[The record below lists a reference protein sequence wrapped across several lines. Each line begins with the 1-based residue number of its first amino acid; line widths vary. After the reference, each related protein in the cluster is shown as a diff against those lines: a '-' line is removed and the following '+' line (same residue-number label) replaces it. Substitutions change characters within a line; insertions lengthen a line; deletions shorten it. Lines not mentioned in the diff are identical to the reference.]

1 MALRMSGF
9 HLTFSRSRVAAMDA
23 LLDWFRYIEDYIY
36 WLLLGVGVI
45 VFVAATWSTPAA
57 GLAVVGAAI
66 GFFAAPLV
74 PPYYADADRFI
85 TSVAIGSG
93 AGALL
98 GAAIGGLVAMRRRG
112 SRTRG
117 RPHQAA
123 VVVSRATL
131 GGMVGFAAV
140 GYGVALMDPYG
151 ADFDLRSYFAA
162 LAGGTAGWILGAAYG
177 WSTTERD
184 VPSTGERATLLV
196 LAVVAVVVGLL
207 QIATIRS
214 ASFGPMID
222 DVRPGSSRLVPLEVI
237 AWIGAAVVAVT
248 FVWLGLR
255 PSDDVPAPN
264 ATQPAK
270 PH

>member
-1 MALRMSGF
+1 
-9 HLTFSRSRVAAMDA
+9 MDA
-23 LLDWFRYIEDYIY
+23 LLDWFRPIEDYIY
-36 WLLLGVGVI
+36 WLLLGAGVI
-45 VFVAATWSTPAA
+45 AFVAATWSTPAA
-57 GLAVVGAAI
+57 GLAVAGAAI

-74 PPYYADADRFI
+74 PPYHADADRFM

-98 GAAIGGLVAMRRRG
+98 GAAIGGLVAMWRRG
-112 SRTRG
+112 SRARG

-131 GGMVGFAAV
+131 GGVVGFAVV
-140 GYGVALMDPYG
+140 GYGVAQMDPYG
-151 ADFDLRSYFAA
+151 ADFNLGSYFAA
-162 LAGGTAGWILGAAYG
+162 LAGGTVGWILGAVYG
-177 WSTTERD
+177 WSTAERD
-184 VPSTGERATLLV
+184 VPSSGERATLLV

-222 DVRPGSSRLVPLEVI
+222 DVRPGSPRLVPLEVI
-237 AWIGAAVVAVT
+237 AWIGAAVAAST
-248 FVWLGLR
+248 FVWLGVR
-255 PSDDVPAPN
+255 PGVDTAADATVPP
-264 ATQPAK
+264 T